1 MGLRVNINAMDQGF
15 PMTANVGDISI
26 PVDYSE
32 AAEVFKTM
40 FLDVARELVPVR
52 TGYLKSTIAAEIGE
66 ASIGE
71 VTAEASADYAQ
82 YVEFGTYRQM
92 AQPYFIPAIEAA
104 LEEWGLAAQKAYEE
118 ALEEAQAAYEAEQA
132 QQQSQEAGG
141 APAGAPVGGGFLG
154 GLAVLGLLL
163 IFTIFIEGIKSMFN
177 DTDSRRGSRLAQGD
191 LGSALFPD
199 IEIF

>member
-1 MGLRVNINAMDQGF
+1 MGLRANINAMDQGF

-32 AAEVFKTM
+32 AAEIFKTV

-52 TGYLKSTIAAEIGE
+52 TGYLKSTIAAKIGE

-71 VTAEASADYAQ
+71 VTAEASAEYAQ

-104 LEEWGLAAQKAYEE
+104 LEEWGLAAQKAYKE

-132 QQQSQEAGG
+132 QQQSQGAGG
-141 APAGAPVGGGFLG
+141 AGGAPVGGGLLG

-177 DTDSRRGSRLAQGD
+177 DTDSHRGRRLAQGD
-191 LGSALFPD
+191 LESALFPN

>member
-32 AAEVFKTM
+32 AAEIFKTV

-104 LEEWGLAAQKAYEE
+104 LEEWGLAAQKAYDE

-141 APAGAPVGGGFLG
+141 APVGGGLLG
-154 GLAVLGLLL
+154 GLALLGLLL

-177 DTDSRRGSRLAQGD
+177 DTDSHRGGRLAQGV

>member
-1 MGLRVNINAMDQGF
+1 MGLRANINAMDQGF
-15 PMTANVGDISI
+15 PMTADVGNISV

-32 AAEVFKTM
+32 AAEAFKAM

-71 VTAEASADYAQ
+71 VTAEASAEYAQ

-104 LEEWGLAAQKAYEE
+104 LEEWGLAAQKAYDE

-141 APAGAPVGGGFLG
+141 APIGGGLLG
-154 GLAVLGLLL
+154 GLALLGLLL

-177 DTDSRRGSRLAQGD
+177 DTDSHRGGRLAQGD
-191 LGSALFPD
+191 LGSALYPN

>member
-1 MGLRVNINAMDQGF
+1 MGLRANINAMDQGF

-32 AAEVFKTM
+32 AAEIFKTV

-52 TGYLKSTIAAEIGE
+52 TGYLKSTIAAQIGE

-71 VTAEASADYAQ
+71 VTAEASAEYAQ

-104 LEEWGLAAQKAYEE
+104 LEEWGLAAQKAYDE

-141 APAGAPVGGGFLG
+141 APVGGGLLG
-154 GLAVLGLLL
+154 GLALLGLLL

-177 DTDSRRGSRLAQGD
+177 DTDSHRGRRLAQGD
-191 LGSALFPD
+191 LGSALFPT

>member
-1 MGLRVNINAMDQGF
+1 MGLRANINAMDQGF
-15 PMTANVGDISI
+15 PMTADVGNISV

-32 AAEVFKTM
+32 AAEAFKAM

-52 TGYLKSTIAAEIGE
+52 TGYLKSTITAEIGE

-71 VTAEASADYAQ
+71 VTAEASAEYAQ

-104 LEEWGLAAQKAYEE
+104 LEEWGLAAQKAYDE

-141 APAGAPVGGGFLG
+141 APVGGGLLG
-154 GLAVLGLLL
+154 GLALLGLLL

-191 LGSALFPD
+191 LGSALFPN

>member
-1 MGLRVNINAMDQGF
+1 MGLRANINAMDQGF
-15 PMTANVGDISI
+15 PMTADVGDISI

-32 AAEVFKTM
+32 AAEAFKAM
-40 FLDVARELVPVR
+40 FLDVARQLVPVR
-52 TGYLKSTIAAEIGE
+52 TGYLKSTITAEIGE
-66 ASIGE
+66 ATIGE
-71 VTAEASADYAQ
+71 VTAEASAEYAQ

-104 LEEWGLAAQKAYEE
+104 LEEWGLAAQKAYDE

-141 APAGAPVGGGFLG
+141 APVGGGLLG

-163 IFTIFIEGIKSMFN
+163 IFVIFIEGIKSMFN
-177 DTDSRRGSRLAQGD
+177 DTDSHRGRRLAQGD
-191 LGSALFPD
+191 LGSALFPN

>member
-1 MGLRVNINAMDQGF
+1 MGLRANINAMDQGF
-15 PMTANVGDISI
+15 PMTADVGDISI

-32 AAEVFKTM
+32 AAEVFKAM
-40 FLDVARELVPVR
+40 FLDVARQLVPVR
-52 TGYLKSTIAAEIGE
+52 TGYLKSTITAEIGE

-71 VTAEASADYAQ
+71 VTAEASAEYAQ

-132 QQQSQEAGG
+132 QQQSQGAGG
-141 APAGAPVGGGFLG
+141 AGGAPVGGGFLG
-154 GLAVLGLLL
+154 GLALLGLLL
-163 IFTIFIEGIKSMFN
+163 IFTIFVEGIKSMFN

>member
-1 MGLRVNINAMDQGF
+1 MGLRANINAMDQGF

-32 AAEVFKTM
+32 AAEIFKTV

-52 TGYLKSTIAAEIGE
+52 TGYLKSTIAAKIGE
-66 ASIGE
+66 ASMGE
-71 VTAEASADYAQ
+71 VTAEASAEYAQ

-132 QQQSQEAGG
+132 QQQSQGAGG
-141 APAGAPVGGGFLG
+141 AGGAPVGGGFLG
-154 GLAVLGLLL
+154 GLALLGLLL

-191 LGSALFPD
+191 LESALFPN

>member
-1 MGLRVNINAMDQGF
+1 MGLRANINAMDQGF
-15 PMTANVGDISI
+15 PMTATVGDISI

-40 FLDVARELVPVR
+40 FLDVARKLVPVR

-66 ASIGE
+66 ASMGE
-71 VTAEASADYAQ
+71 VTAEASAEYAQ

-104 LEEWGLAAQKAYEE
+104 LEEWGLAAQKAYKE

-132 QQQSQEAGG
+132 QQQSQGAGG
-141 APAGAPVGGGFLG
+141 AGGSPVGGGLLG

-177 DTDSRRGSRLAQGD
+177 DTDSHRGGRLAQGD
-191 LGSALFPD
+191 LGSALFPN

>member
-1 MGLRVNINAMDQGF
+1 MGLRANINAMDQGF
-15 PMTANVGDISI
+15 PMTADVGDISI

-32 AAEVFKTM
+32 AAEVFKAV

-71 VTAEASADYAQ
+71 VTVTASAEYAQ

-104 LEEWGLAAQKAYEE
+104 LEEWGLAAQKAYDE

-141 APAGAPVGGGFLG
+141 APVGGGLLG
-154 GLAVLGLLL
+154 GLVLLGLLL

-177 DTDSRRGSRLAQGD
+177 DTDSHRGGRLAQD
-191 LGSALFPD
+191 VLGSALFPD

>member
-1 MGLRVNINAMDQGF
+1 MGLRANINAMDQGF
-15 PMTANVGDISI
+15 PMTADVGNISV

-32 AAEVFKTM
+32 AAEVFKAM
-40 FLDVARELVPVR
+40 FLDVARKLVPVR

-66 ASIGE
+66 ARIGE
-71 VTAEASADYAQ
+71 VTAEASAEYAQ

-104 LEEWGLAAQKAYEE
+104 LEEWGLAAQKAYDE

-141 APAGAPVGGGFLG
+141 APVGGGLLG
-154 GLAVLGLLL
+154 GLALLGLLL

-177 DTDSRRGSRLAQGD
+177 DTDSHRGGRLAEGV

>member
-1 MGLRVNINAMDQGF
+1 MGLRANINAMDQGF
-15 PMTANVGDISI
+15 PMTADVGDISV

-32 AAEVFKTM
+32 AAEAFKAM

-104 LEEWGLAAQKAYEE
+104 LEEWGLAAQKAYDE

-141 APAGAPVGGGFLG
+141 APVGGGFLG
-154 GLAVLGLLL
+154 GLALLGLLL

-177 DTDSRRGSRLAQGD
+177 DTDSHRGGRLAQGE
-191 LGSALFPD
+191 LGSALFPN

>member
-1 MGLRVNINAMDQGF
+1 MGLRANINAMDQGF
-15 PMTANVGDISI
+15 PMTADVGDISI

-32 AAEVFKTM
+32 AAEVFKAM
-40 FLDVARELVPVR
+40 FLDVARQLVPVR

-71 VTAEASADYAQ
+71 VTAEASAEYAQ

-104 LEEWGLAAQKAYEE
+104 LEEWGLAAQKAYDE

-141 APAGAPVGGGFLG
+141 APVGGGFLG
-154 GLAVLGLLL
+154 GLALLGLLL

-191 LGSALFPD
+191 LGSALFPN

>member
-1 MGLRVNINAMDQGF
+1 MGLRANINAMDQGF

-32 AAEVFKTM
+32 AAEIFKTV

-52 TGYLKSTIAAEIGE
+52 TGYLKSTIAAKIGE

-71 VTAEASADYAQ
+71 VTAEASAEYAQ

-141 APAGAPVGGGFLG
+141 APVGGGLLG
-154 GLAVLGLLL
+154 GLALLGLLL
-163 IFTIFIEGIKSMFN
+163 IFVIFIEGIKSMFN
-177 DTDSRRGSRLAQGD
+177 DTDSHRGGRLTQD
-191 LGSALFPD
+191 VLGSALFPD

>member
-1 MGLRVNINAMDQGF
+1 MGLRANINAMDQGF
-15 PMTANVGDISI
+15 PMTADVGDISI

-32 AAEVFKTM
+32 AAEVFKAV

-66 ASIGE
+66 ANIGE
-71 VTAEASADYAQ
+71 VTVEASAEYAQ

-104 LEEWGLAAQKAYEE
+104 LEEWGLAAQEAYDE
-118 ALEEAQAAYEAEQA
+118 ALKEAQAAYEEEQA

-141 APAGAPVGGGFLG
+141 APVGGSLLG
-154 GLAVLGLLL
+154 GLVLLGLSL
-163 IFTIFIEGIKSMFN
+163 IFIIFIEGIKSMFN
-177 DTDSRRGSRLAQGD
+177 DTDSHRGGRLAQGD

>member
-1 MGLRVNINAMDQGF
+1 MGLRANINAMDQGF
-15 PMTANVGDISI
+15 PMTADVGDISI

-32 AAEVFKTM
+32 AAEAFKAM

-71 VTAEASADYAQ
+71 VTAEASAEYAQ

-104 LEEWGLAAQKAYEE
+104 LEEWGLAAQKAYDE

-141 APAGAPVGGGFLG
+141 APVGGGLLG
-154 GLAVLGLLL
+154 GLALLGLLL

>member
-1 MGLRVNINAMDQGF
+1 MGLRANINAMDQGF
-15 PMTANVGDISI
+15 PMTADVGDISI

-32 AAEVFKTM
+32 AAEAFKAM

-52 TGYLKSTIAAEIGE
+52 TGYLKSTIAAQIGE

-104 LEEWGLAAQKAYEE
+104 LEEWGLAAQKAYDE

-141 APAGAPVGGGFLG
+141 APVGGGLLG
-154 GLAVLGLLL
+154 GLALLGLLL

-177 DTDSRRGSRLAQGD
+177 DTDSHRGGRLAQGD
-191 LGSALFPD
+191 LGSALFPN

>member
-1 MGLRVNINAMDQGF
+1 MGLRANINAMDQGF
-15 PMTANVGDISI
+15 PMTADVGNISV

-32 AAEVFKTM
+32 AAEAFKAM
-40 FLDVARELVPVR
+40 FLDVARQLVPVR

-71 VTAEASADYAQ
+71 VTAEASAEYAQ

-141 APAGAPVGGGFLG
+141 APVGGGLLG
-154 GLAVLGLLL
+154 GLALLGLLL

-191 LGSALFPD
+191 LGSTLFPN

>member
-1 MGLRVNINAMDQGF
+1 MGLRANINAMDQGF
-15 PMTANVGDISI
+15 PMTADVGDISV

-32 AAEVFKTM
+32 AAEAFKAM

-104 LEEWGLAAQKAYEE
+104 LEEWGLAAQKAYDE

-132 QQQSQEAGG
+132 QQQSQETG
-141 APAGAPVGGGFLG
+141 GAPVGGGLLG
-154 GLAVLGLLL
+154 GLALLGLLL
-163 IFTIFIEGIKSMFN
+163 IFVIFIEGIKSMFN
-177 DTDSRRGSRLAQGD
+177 DTDSHRGGRLAQGV
-191 LGSALFPD
+191 LGSALFPN

>member
-1 MGLRVNINAMDQGF
+1 MGLRANINAMDQGF
-15 PMTANVGDISI
+15 PMTADVGDISV

-32 AAEVFKTM
+32 AAEAFKAM

-71 VTAEASADYAQ
+71 VTAEASAEYAQ

-104 LEEWGLAAQKAYEE
+104 LEEWGLAAQKAYDE

-141 APAGAPVGGGFLG
+141 APVGGGLLG
-154 GLAVLGLLL
+154 GLALLGLLL

-177 DTDSRRGSRLAQGD
+177 DTDSHRGGRLAEGV

>member
-1 MGLRVNINAMDQGF
+1 MGLRANINAMDQGF
-15 PMTANVGDISI
+15 PMTADVGDISI

-32 AAEVFKTM
+32 AAEAFKAM

-104 LEEWGLAAQKAYEE
+104 LEEWGLAAQKAYDE
-118 ALEEAQAAYEAEQA
+118 ALEEAQTAYEAEQA

-141 APAGAPVGGGFLG
+141 APVGGGLLG
-154 GLAVLGLLL
+154 GLALLGLLL

-191 LGSALFPD
+191 LGSALFPN

>member
-1 MGLRVNINAMDQGF
+1 MGLRANINAMDQGF
-15 PMTANVGDISI
+15 PMTADVGDISI

-32 AAEVFKTM
+32 AAEAFKAM

-71 VTAEASADYAQ
+71 VTAEASAEYAQ

-104 LEEWGLAAQKAYEE
+104 LEEWGLAAQKAYDE

-141 APAGAPVGGGFLG
+141 APVGGGLLG
-154 GLAVLGLLL
+154 GLALLGLLL

-177 DTDSRRGSRLAQGD
+177 DTDSRRGSRLARGD
-191 LGSALFPD
+191 LGSALFPN

>member
-1 MGLRVNINAMDQGF
+1 MGLRANINAMDQGF
-15 PMTANVGDISI
+15 PMTADVGDISI

-32 AAEVFKTM
+32 AAEAFKAM

-71 VTAEASADYAQ
+71 VTAEASAEYAQ

-104 LEEWGLAAQKAYEE
+104 LEEWGLAAQKAYDE

-132 QQQSQEAGG
+132 QQQSQEAGV
-141 APAGAPVGGGFLG
+141 APVGGGLLG
-154 GLAVLGLLL
+154 GLALLGLLL

-177 DTDSRRGSRLAQGD
+177 DTDSYRGGRLAQGD
-191 LGSALFPD
+191 LGSALFPN

>member
-1 MGLRVNINAMDQGF
+1 MGLRANINAMDQGF
-15 PMTANVGDISI
+15 PMTADVGDISI

-32 AAEVFKTM
+32 AAEAFKAM

-52 TGYLKSTIAAEIGE
+52 TGYLKSTIAAQIGE
-66 ASIGE
+66 ATIGE
-71 VTAEASADYAQ
+71 VTAEASAEYAQ

-104 LEEWGLAAQKAYEE
+104 LEEWGLAAQKAYKE

-132 QQQSQEAGG
+132 QQQSQGAGG
-141 APAGAPVGGGFLG
+141 AGGAPVGGGFLG

-177 DTDSRRGSRLAQGD
+177 DTDSHRGGRLAQGD
-191 LGSALFPD
+191 LGSALFPN

>member
-1 MGLRVNINAMDQGF
+1 MGLRANINAMDQGF
-15 PMTANVGDISI
+15 PMTADVGDISI

-32 AAEVFKTM
+32 AAEAFKAM

-71 VTAEASADYAQ
+71 VTAEASAEYAQ

-104 LEEWGLAAQKAYEE
+104 LEEWGLAAQKAYDE

-141 APAGAPVGGGFLG
+141 APVGGGFLG
-154 GLAVLGLLL
+154 GLALLGLVL

-177 DTDSRRGSRLAQGD
+177 DTDSYRGGRLAQGD
-191 LGSALFPD
+191 LGSALFPN

>member
-1 MGLRVNINAMDQGF
+1 MGLRANINAMDQGF

-52 TGYLKSTIAAEIGE
+52 TGYLKSTITAEIGE
-66 ASIGE
+66 ASMGE
-71 VTAEASADYAQ
+71 VTAEASAEYAQ

-92 AQPYFIPAIEAA
+92 PQPYFIPAIEAA
-104 LEEWGLAAQKAYEE
+104 LEEWGLAAQKAYKE

-132 QQQSQEAGG
+132 QQQSQGAGG
-141 APAGAPVGGGFLG
+141 AGGAPVGGGLLG

-177 DTDSRRGSRLAQGD
+177 DTDSHRGSRLAQGD
-191 LGSALFPD
+191 LGSALFPN

>member
-32 AAEVFKTM
+32 AAEVFKAM

-71 VTAEASADYAQ
+71 VTAEASAEYAQ

-141 APAGAPVGGGFLG
+141 AGGAPVGGGFLG
-154 GLAVLGLLL
+154 GLALLGLLL

-191 LGSALFPD
+191 LGSALFPN

>member
-32 AAEVFKTM
+32 AAEIFKTV

-52 TGYLKSTIAAEIGE
+52 TGYLKSTIAAKIGE
-66 ASIGE
+66 VSIGE
-71 VTAEASADYAQ
+71 VTAEASAEYAQ

-104 LEEWGLAAQKAYEE
+104 LEEWGLAAQKAYKE

-132 QQQSQEAGG
+132 QQQSQGAGG
-141 APAGAPVGGGFLG
+141 AGGAPVGGGFLG
-154 GLAVLGLLL
+154 GLVLFGLLL

-191 LGSALFPD
+191 LGSALFPN

>member
-1 MGLRVNINAMDQGF
+1 MGLRANINAMDQGF

-32 AAEVFKTM
+32 AAEIFKTV

-52 TGYLKSTIAAEIGE
+52 TGYLKSTIAVEIGE

-71 VTAEASADYAQ
+71 VTAEASAEYAQ

-104 LEEWGLAAQKAYEE
+104 LEEWGLAAQKAYDE

-141 APAGAPVGGGFLG
+141 APVGGGLLG
-154 GLAVLGLLL
+154 GLALLGLLL
-163 IFTIFIEGIKSMFN
+163 IFVIFIEGIKSMFN
-177 DTDSRRGSRLAQGD
+177 DTDSHRGGRLAQD
-191 LGSALFPD
+191 VLGSALFPD

>member
-1 MGLRVNINAMDQGF
+1 MGLRANINAMDQGF
-15 PMTANVGDISI
+15 PMTADVGDISI

-32 AAEVFKTM
+32 AAEAFKAM

-71 VTAEASADYAQ
+71 VTAEASAEYAQ

-104 LEEWGLAAQKAYEE
+104 LEEWGLAAQKAYDE

-141 APAGAPVGGGFLG
+141 APVGGGLLG
-154 GLAVLGLLL
+154 GLALLGLLL
-163 IFTIFIEGIKSMFN
+163 IFTIFVEGIKSMFN
-177 DTDSRRGSRLAQGD
+177 DTDSYRGGRLAQGD
-191 LGSALFPD
+191 LGSALFPN

>member
-1 MGLRVNINAMDQGF
+1 MGLRANINAMDQGF

-32 AAEVFKTM
+32 AAEIFKTV

-52 TGYLKSTIAAEIGE
+52 TGYLKSTIAAKIGE

-71 VTAEASADYAQ
+71 VTAEASAEYAQ

-104 LEEWGLAAQKAYEE
+104 LEEWRLAAHKAYEE

-141 APAGAPVGGGFLG
+141 APVGGGLLG

-163 IFTIFIEGIKSMFN
+163 IFVIFIEGIKSMFN
-177 DTDSRRGSRLAQGD
+177 DTDSHRGGRLAQGD
-191 LGSALFPD
+191 LGSALFPN

>member
-32 AAEVFKTM
+32 AAEIFKTV

-52 TGYLKSTIAAEIGE
+52 TGYLKSTIAAQIGE

-71 VTAEASADYAQ
+71 VTAEASAEYAQ

-104 LEEWGLAAQKAYEE
+104 LEEWGLAAQKAYDE

-141 APAGAPVGGGFLG
+141 APVGGGLLG
-154 GLAVLGLLL
+154 GLALLGLLL

-177 DTDSRRGSRLAQGD
+177 DTDSHRGGRLAEGV

>member
-32 AAEVFKTM
+32 AAEIFKTV

-71 VTAEASADYAQ
+71 VTAEASAEYAQ

-104 LEEWGLAAQKAYEE
+104 LEEWGLAAQKAYDE

-132 QQQSQEAGG
+132 QQQSQGAGG
-141 APAGAPVGGGFLG
+141 AGGAPVGGGFLG

-177 DTDSRRGSRLAQGD
+177 DTDSRRGGRLAQED
-191 LGSALFPD
+191 LGSALFPN

>member
-1 MGLRVNINAMDQGF
+1 MGLRANINAMDQGF
-15 PMTANVGDISI
+15 PMTADVGDISI

-32 AAEVFKTM
+32 AAEAFKTM

-104 LEEWGLAAQKAYEE
+104 LEEWGLAAQKAYDE

-141 APAGAPVGGGFLG
+141 APIGGGLLG
-154 GLAVLGLLL
+154 GLALLGLLL

-177 DTDSRRGSRLAQGD
+177 DTDSSRGSQLAQGD
-191 LGSALFPD
+191 LGSALFPN

>member
-1 MGLRVNINAMDQGF
+1 MGLRANINAMDQGF
-15 PMTANVGDISI
+15 PMTADVGDISI

-32 AAEVFKTM
+32 AAEVFKAM
-40 FLDVARELVPVR
+40 FLDVARQLVPVR
-52 TGYLKSTIAAEIGE
+52 TGYLKSTITAEIGE

-71 VTAEASADYAQ
+71 VTAEASAEYAQ

-92 AQPYFIPAIEAA
+92 PQPYFIPAIEAA
-104 LEEWGLAAQKAYEE
+104 LEEWGLAAQKAYKE

-132 QQQSQEAGG
+132 QQQSQGAGG
-141 APAGAPVGGGFLG
+141 AGGAPVGGGFLG
-154 GLAVLGLLL
+154 GLALLGLLL

-191 LGSALFPD
+191 LGSALFPN

>member
-1 MGLRVNINAMDQGF
+1 MGLRANINAMDQGF
-15 PMTANVGDISI
+15 PMTADVGDISI

-32 AAEVFKTM
+32 AAEAFKAM

-71 VTAEASADYAQ
+71 VTAEASAEYAQ

-104 LEEWGLAAQKAYEE
+104 LEEWGLAAQKAYDE

-141 APAGAPVGGGFLG
+141 APVGGGLLG
-154 GLAVLGLLL
+154 GLALLGLLL

-177 DTDSRRGSRLAQGD
+177 DTDSHRGGRLAQGD
-191 LGSALFPD
+191 LGSALFPN

>member
-1 MGLRVNINAMDQGF
+1 MGLRANINAMDQGF
-15 PMTANVGDISI
+15 PMTADVGDISI

-32 AAEVFKTM
+32 AAEAFKAM

-52 TGYLKSTIAAEIGE
+52 TGYLKSTIAAQIGE
-66 ASIGE
+66 ATIGE
-71 VTAEASADYAQ
+71 VTAEASAEYAQ

-104 LEEWGLAAQKAYEE
+104 LEEWGLAAQKAYDE

-141 APAGAPVGGGFLG
+141 APVGGGLLG
-154 GLAVLGLLL
+154 GLALLGLLL

-191 LGSALFPD
+191 LGSALFPN

>member
-1 MGLRVNINAMDQGF
+1 MGLRANINAMDQGF
-15 PMTANVGDISI
+15 PMTADVGDISI

-32 AAEVFKTM
+32 AAEAFKAM
-40 FLDVARELVPVR
+40 FLDVARQLVPVR

-71 VTAEASADYAQ
+71 VTAEASAEYAQ

-104 LEEWGLAAQKAYEE
+104 LEEWGLAAQKAYDE

-141 APAGAPVGGGFLG
+141 APVGGGFLG
-154 GLAVLGLLL
+154 GLALLGLLL

-191 LGSALFPD
+191 LGSALFPN

>member
-1 MGLRVNINAMDQGF
+1 MGLRANINAMDQGF
-15 PMTANVGDISI
+15 PMTADVGDISI

-32 AAEVFKTM
+32 AAEAFKAM

-104 LEEWGLAAQKAYEE
+104 LEEWGLAAQKAYDE

-141 APAGAPVGGGFLG
+141 APVGGGLLG
-154 GLAVLGLLL
+154 GLALLGLLL

-191 LGSALFPD
+191 LGSALFPN

>member
-1 MGLRVNINAMDQGF
+1 MGLRANINAMDQGF
-15 PMTANVGDISI
+15 PMTADVGDISV

-32 AAEVFKTM
+32 AAEAFKAM

-104 LEEWGLAAQKAYEE
+104 LEEWGLAAQKAYDE

-141 APAGAPVGGGFLG
+141 APVGGGLLG
-154 GLAVLGLLL
+154 GLALLGLLL

-191 LGSALFPD
+191 LGSALFPN